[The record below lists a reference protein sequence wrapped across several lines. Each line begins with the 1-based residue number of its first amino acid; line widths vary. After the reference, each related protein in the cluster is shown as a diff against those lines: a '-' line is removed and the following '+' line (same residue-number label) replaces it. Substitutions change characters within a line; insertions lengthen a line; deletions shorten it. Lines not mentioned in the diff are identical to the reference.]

1 MLDTNPEKFS
11 PNVILRPLY
20 QEVILPNLC
29 YIGGGGEIA
38 YWLELK
44 SNFESNKI
52 IFPILLLRNSVLLTT
67 DKQKIERLVS
77 LSENLLKFQM
87 GYTGKEN
94 FILTDSLTIS
104 ENVEP
109 IDVLKYD
116 VSKRSEY
123 QMLETQQ
130 RLNAI
135 NLKRMQFGYLP
146 SLIAYGSM
154 SYSGQRNQFDFFD
167 RTKDWFPTAL
177 IGGTLSLNLFD
188 GLQRHYKIQQIK
200 IDYKKGD
207 NNLKNLQL
215 AIELETASA
224 FVNYNNATSSLQIQK
239 RNLNLAKNIYT
250 VSQKKYE
257 QGVGSNLEVINAQ
270 ASLKESET
278 NYFNAIYDMLVYKI
292 DYQKATGTLVK

>member
-1 MLDTNPEKFS
+1 
-11 PNVILRPLY
+11 
-20 QEVILPNLC
+20 
-29 YIGGGGEIA
+29 
-38 YWLELK
+38 
-44 SNFESNKI
+44 
-52 IFPILLLRNSVLLTT
+52 
-67 DKQKIERLVS
+67 
-77 LSENLLKFQM
+77 
-87 GYTGKEN
+87 
-94 FILTDSLTIS
+94 
-104 ENVEP
+104 
-109 IDVLKYD
+109 
-116 VSKRSEY
+116 
-123 QMLETQQ
+123 
-130 RLNAI
+130 
-135 NLKRMQFGYLP
+135 
-146 SLIAYGSM
+146 M

-188 GLQRHYKIQQIK
+188 GLQRHYRIQQIK

>member
-1 MLDTNPEKFS
+1 MWR
-11 PNVILRPLY
+11 VHR
-20 QEVILPNLC
+20 
-29 YIGGGGEIA
+29 
-38 YWLELK
+38 
-44 SNFESNKI
+44 
-52 IFPILLLRNSVLLTT
+52 
-67 DKQKIERLVS
+67 
-77 LSENLLKFQM
+77 
-87 GYTGKEN
+87 
-94 FILTDSLTIS
+94 
-104 ENVEP
+104 
-109 IDVLKYD
+109 
-116 VSKRSEY
+116 
-123 QMLETQQ
+123 
-130 RLNAI
+130 
-135 NLKRMQFGYLP
+135 
-146 SLIAYGSM
+146 
-154 SYSGQRNQFDFFD
+154 DFFD
-167 RTKDWFPTAL
+167 RKKDWFPTAL

-239 RNLNLAKNIYT
+239 RNMNLAKNIYN

-292 DYQKATGTLVK
+292 DYLKATGSLVK